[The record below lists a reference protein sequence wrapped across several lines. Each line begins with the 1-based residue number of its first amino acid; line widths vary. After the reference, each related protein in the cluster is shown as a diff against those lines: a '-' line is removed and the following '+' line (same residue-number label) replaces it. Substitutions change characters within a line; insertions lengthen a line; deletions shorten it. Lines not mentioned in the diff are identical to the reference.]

1 MVNHWCAYQ
10 YFLGPLSHD
19 VAGLIKLNQLLAF
32 NNISICD
39 GKAPLELA
47 NVILFLYLYCFF
59 CAFWSHARSRH
70 PLLKCDRPLWPVLK
84 NLRSA
89 DMQTVWLTKRERVG
103 IELITIN

>member
-10 YFLGPLSHD
+10 HFLGPLSHD

-39 GKAPLELA
+39 GKTPLELA
-47 NVILFLYLYCFF
+47 NVILFLYLYYFF
-59 CAFWSHARSRH
+59 CAFGDCARSRH
-70 PLLKCDRPLWPVLK
+70 HLPKFDRPLRPVLK
-84 NLRSA
+84 NLINA
-89 DMQTVWLTKRERVG
+89 NMQTVWLTRLERVG